1 MRKQI
6 TILIL
11 LVLSLVLFVG
21 SAFSLGDNNNTNNN
35 AQSNV
40 GTNTNTNVG
49 TNTNTNN
56 NANNSFINNRTDNDI
71 SNTNYSRNENN
82 VSNRSTNINDI
93 NNSVS
98 NNNSN
103 KQNQAQSQGQMQGQS
118 QTSVGEVSQG
128 NDQNVNVAGD
138 STKTTVYANSWPAL
152 SGGVGVSQ
160 GQAYSIFGGIG
171 ASSTEEYKVS
181 LEKLQYIDTMKKLGY
196 FTEEQAQAEVKEAW
210 KQLKYSTQTKRFL
223 GIFWKTSGRDLG
235 NGLGLLAFNSFWSD
249 EPAQKKEPKQRVKK
263 EARPE
268 AKIEGNNGYINQ

>member
-49 TNTNTNN
+49 TNTNN